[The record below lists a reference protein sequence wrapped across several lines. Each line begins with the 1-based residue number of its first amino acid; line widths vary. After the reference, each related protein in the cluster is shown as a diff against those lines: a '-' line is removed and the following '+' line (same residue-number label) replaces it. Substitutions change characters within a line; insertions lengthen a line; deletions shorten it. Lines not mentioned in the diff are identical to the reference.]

1 MTSTEIRW
9 PEKIVLVT
17 GGKGFLGSR
26 IVQHLQEKET
36 KKVIAPSSK
45 EYNFTNLAD
54 CRRILQGVDIVIHA
68 AGRTGGIGLNREK
81 PAELFYENL
90 LMGIQLI
97 NESKN
102 ANIEKLIAIGTICSY
117 PKYAPIPFSE
127 ESIWDG
133 YPEET
138 NAPYGLAKKMLL
150 VQSQAYRQQYGFKS
164 IVVIPTNLFGPKDN
178 FSQRSSHVI
187 PAIIIKIQNAIDS
200 QSKSIT
206 VWGDGSPTRDFL
218 YVDDAANGIVLAAEK
233 YDDTEPVNLGSG
245 HEISIKEL
253 VTIIADLMDFEGTV
267 NWDTT
272 KPNGQPRR
280 CVSNKRAKEKLGFQS
295 SVGLEEGLKRTIEWF
310 RSEYNENS
318 RKYYSASK

>member
-1 MTSTEIRW
+1 MVSAEIHW
-9 PEKIVLVT
+9 PEKNVLVT
-17 GGKGFLGSR
+17 GGKGFLGSY
-26 IVQHLQEKET
+26 IVQHLREKQA
-36 KKVIAPSSK
+36 KKVIAPSSQ
-45 EYNFTNLAD
+45 EYNLTNLSD
-54 CRRILQGVDIVIHA
+54 CRRILQDVDIVFHA

-90 LMGIQLI
+90 LMGMQLI

-102 ANIEKLIAIGTICSY
+102 TNIEKLVAIGTICSY
-117 PKYAPIPFSE
+117 PKFAPIPFSE
-127 ESIWDG
+127 ESIWNG

-164 IVVIPTNLFGPKDN
+164 IVVIPTNLFGPKDS
-178 FSQRSSHVI
+178 FSERNSHVI
-187 PAIIIKIQNAIDS
+187 PAVIMKIQNAIDS
-200 QSKSIT
+200 LSESIT

-218 YVDDAANGIVLAAEK
+218 YVDDAANGIILAAEK
-233 YDDTEPVNLGSG
+233 YNDAEPVNLGSG
-245 HEISIKEL
+245 REVSIKDL
-253 VTIIADLMDFEGTV
+253 VTIIADLMDFKGTV

-280 CVSNKRAKEKLGFQS
+280 CVSTKRAKEKLGFQS

-310 RSEYNENS
+310 RSEY
-318 RKYYSASK
+318 KKK

>member
-1 MTSTEIRW
+1 MASAEIHW
-9 PEKIVLVT
+9 PEKNVLVT
-17 GGKGFLGSR
+17 GGKGFLGSY
-26 IVQHLQEKET
+26 IVQQLRAKQT

-45 EYNFTNLAD
+45 EYDLTNLSD
-54 CRRILQGVDIVIHA
+54 CQRILQGIDIVFHA
-68 AGRTGGIGLNREK
+68 AGMTGGIGLNREK

-102 ANIEKLIAIGTICSY
+102 ANIEKFIAIGTICSY
-117 PKYAPIPFSE
+117 PKFAPIPFSE
-127 ESIWDG
+127 ESIWNG

-164 IVVIPTNLFGPKDN
+164 IVVIPTNLFGPKDS
-178 FSQRSSHVI
+178 FSRHSSHVI
-187 PAIIIKIQNAIDS
+187 PAIIMKIQKAIDS
-200 QSKSIT
+200 LSKSIT

-218 YVDDAANGIVLAAEK
+218 YVDDAASGIVLAAEK
-233 YDDTEPVNLGSG
+233 YDDAEPVNLGSG
-245 HEISIKEL
+245 REISIKEL
-253 VTIIADLMDFEGTV
+253 VTIIAGLMDFKGIV

-280 CVSNKRAKEKLGFQS
+280 CISNKRAKEKLGFQS
-295 SVGLEEGLKRTIEWF
+295 SVSLEEGLRTTIEWF
-310 RSEYNENS
+310 RSEY
-318 RKYYSASK
+318 KKK

>member
-1 MTSTEIRW
+1 MASTEIHW
-9 PEKIVLVT
+9 PEKNVLVT
-17 GGKGFLGSR
+17 GGKGFLGSY
-26 IVQHLQEKET
+26 IVQHLREKQA
-36 KKVIAPSSK
+36 KKVIAPSSQ
-45 EYNFTNLAD
+45 EYNLTNLSD
-54 CRRILQGVDIVIHA
+54 CRRILQNVDIVFHA

-90 LMGIQLI
+90 LMGMQLI

-102 ANIEKLIAIGTICSY
+102 TNIEKLIAIGTICSY
-117 PKYAPIPFSE
+117 PKFAPIPFSE
-127 ESIWDG
+127 ESIWNG

-164 IVVIPTNLFGPKDN
+164 IVVIPTNLFGPNDS
-178 FSQRSSHVI
+178 FSERSSHVI
-187 PAIIIKIQNAIDS
+187 PAVIMKIQNAIDS
-200 QSKSIT
+200 LSESIT

-233 YDDTEPVNLGSG
+233 YNDAEPVNLGSG
-245 HEISIKEL
+245 REVSIKDL
-253 VTIIADLMDFEGTV
+253 VTIIADLMDFKGTV

-280 CVSNKRAKEKLGFQS
+280 CVSTKRAKEKLGFQS

-310 RSEYNENS
+310 RSEY
-318 RKYYSASK
+318 KKM